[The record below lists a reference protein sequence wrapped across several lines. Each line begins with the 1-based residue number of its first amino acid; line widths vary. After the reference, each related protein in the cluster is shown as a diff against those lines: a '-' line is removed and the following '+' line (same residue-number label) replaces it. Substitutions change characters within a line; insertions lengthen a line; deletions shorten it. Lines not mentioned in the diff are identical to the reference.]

1 MLLSEDN
8 NIGRRGRFNL
18 QDDAKS
24 IFLLGGYS
32 LIGRFCPNFKF
43 TDLMRLKPR
52 FFSFSSFPLLQ
63 SVELYQILGYS
74 NIFLPATTLRVGLG
88 SVLSFLFF

>member
-8 NIGRRGRFNL
+8 NIGRIGRFNL

-32 LIGRFCPNFKF
+32 LIGRFCPN
-43 TDLMRLKPR
+43 L
-52 FFSFSSFPLLQ
+52 SS
-63 SVELYQILGYS
+63 QI
-74 NIFLPATTLRVGLG
+74 
-88 SVLSFLFF
+88 